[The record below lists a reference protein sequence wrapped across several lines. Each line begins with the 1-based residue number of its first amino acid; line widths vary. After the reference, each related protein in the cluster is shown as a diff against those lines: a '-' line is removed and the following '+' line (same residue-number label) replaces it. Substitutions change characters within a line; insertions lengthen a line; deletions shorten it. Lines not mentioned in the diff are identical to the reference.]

1 MKKLFIA
8 IISALLCLPLVA
20 VEREDEA
27 FPLDTADV
35 VWTFTE
41 GNRVKLL
48 NNADAKF
55 IDLLTCIDTARHSV
69 HLEYFNFRN
78 DSINKIMMTLL
89 ARKLKEGV
97 EVRILFDDFGNI
109 SNDRPIRRKHLRE
122 MRELGFKIKP
132 YDPMQFPWINHAFHR
147 DHRKVAVVDG
157 QTAFIGGINVA
168 DYYVTGLPGVGDW
181 RDMHLRIEGPAANV
195 IQRNFITMW
204 NAETKERINAAD
216 YCLAHTA
223 YADGVPVAIIN
234 DHPHHSNGDILDA
247 YLWLIGEAK
256 REIKIVTPYFLPPP
270 SIRRALAHAVERG
283 VDVQILIS
291 AKGDIALTPEGSKR
305 MGYKL
310 TKRGVNVFLFNGG
323 FHHSKVMS
331 IDDDCC
337 MIGSANLESRSLFY
351 DHEQNAIVVDTTLVD
366 DFVEIYEADKL
377 NSDRLTRELYKSAT
391 PWKRFVG
398 HLAVFLRPIL

>member
-1 MKKLFIA
+1 MKKLLIA
-8 IISALLCLPLVA
+8 IISTLLSLPLWA
-20 VEREDEA
+20 SDTGEEA

-35 VWTFTE
+35 VWTFTP

-55 IDLLTCIDTARHSV
+55 LDLLTCIDTARHSV

-78 DSINKIMMTLL
+78 DSINRIMMGVL
-89 ARKLKEGV
+89 ARKLREGV
-97 EVRILFDDFGNI
+97 EVRILFDDFGNV

-122 MRELGFKIKP
+122 MRELGFKIQA

-147 DHRKVAVVDG
+147 DHRKVAVIDG
-157 QTAFIGGINVA
+157 HIAFIGGVNVA

-181 RDMHLRIEGPAANV
+181 RDMHLRIEGPAANIV
-195 IQRNFITMW
+195 QRNFITMW
-204 NAETKERINAAD
+204 NAETKERLD
-216 YCLAHTA
+216 PSHYCLADTA
-223 YADGVPVAIIN
+223 YTDGVPVAIVN
-234 DHPHHSNGDILDA
+234 DHPRYSNGDILDA
-247 YLWLIGEAK
+247 YLWLIGEAE

-270 SIRRALAHAVERG
+270 SIRRALADAVKRG

-323 FHHSKVMS
+323 FHHSKVMA

-351 DHEQNAIVVDTTLVD
+351 DHEQNAIVVDTTLVS

-377 NSDRLTRELYKSAT
+377 CSDTLTRELYKSAS

-398 HLAVFLRPIL
+398 RLAVFLRPIL

>member
-1 MKKLFIA
+1 MERILFSIVCFF
-8 IISALLCLPLVA
+8 LTLPLAA
-20 VEREDEA
+20 VEREDET
-27 FPLDTADV
+27 FPLDTTDV

-122 MRELGFKIKP
+122 MRELGFKIQP

-181 RDMHLRIEGPAANV
+181 RDMHLRIEGPAANI

-204 NAETKERINAAD
+204 NAETKEQIAPSD

-223 YADGVPVAIIN
+223 YPDGVPVAIVN
-234 DHPHHSNGDILDA
+234 DHPRHSNGDILDA

-305 MGYKL
+305 IGYKL

-331 IDDDCC
+331 IDDNCC

-351 DHEQNAIVVDTTLVD
+351 DHEQNAIVVDTTLVR
-366 DFVEIYEADKL
+366 DFVEIYETDKL
-377 NSDRLTRELYKSAT
+377 CSDTLTRELYLEET

-398 HLAVFLRPIL
+398 RLAVFLRPIL

>member
-1 MKKLFIA
+1 MRELFIT
-8 IISALLCLPLVA
+8 IISALLCLPLAA

-55 IDLLTCIDTARHSV
+55 RDLFACIDTARHSV

-78 DSINKIMMTLL
+78 DSINKLMMTLL
-89 ARKLKEGV
+89 ARKLYEGV

-109 SNDRPIRRKHLRE
+109 SNDQPIRRKHIRE
-122 MRELGFKIKP
+122 MRSIGFKIQS
-132 YDPMQFPWINHAFHR
+132 YDPMLFPWINHAFHR
-147 DHRKVAVVDG
+147 DHRKVAVIDG
-157 QTAFIGGINVA
+157 QTAFIGGVNIA
-168 DYYVTGLPGVGDW
+168 DYYVTGLSGVGDW
-181 RDMHLRIEGPAANV
+181 RDMHLRIEGPAANI

-204 NAETKERINAAD
+204 NAETKEQISPAD

-223 YADGVPVAIIN
+223 YSDGVPVAIVN
-234 DHPHHSNGDILDA
+234 DHPRYSDGDILDA
-247 YLWLIGEAK
+247 FLWLIGEAEH
-256 REIKIVTPYFLPPP
+256 EIKIVTPYFLPPKV
-270 SIRRALAHAVERG
+270 IRRALTDAVGRG
-283 VDVQILIS
+283 VDVQILLS
-291 AKGDIALTPEGSKR
+291 AKGDIALTPEGSQL
-305 MGYKL
+305 MGYRL

-323 FHHSKVMS
+323 FHHSKVMT

-337 MIGSANLESRSLFY
+337 MIGSANLENRSLYF
-351 DHEQNAIVVDTTLVD
+351 DHEQNAIVIDTTLVN
-366 DFVEIYEADKL
+366 DFVEIYEADKQCSDTL
-377 NSDRLTRELYKSAT
+377 NHELYKSFS